1 MSCASG
7 VFEFNKEVIRTH
19 WQLAILCVVIACG
32 IIIMTCMTILGN
44 KWQLL
49 YTCVVIGPV
58 ICIGA
63 FFALPPAV
71 ARAAVFTYLSSV
83 LYLQFPGVMASY
95 YMTPKQC
102 DVDAPHFSYTFYIT
116 VSNVVADVASVIAS
130 ILFTYLFS
138 KHSYPSVF
146 AITTLL

>member
-1 MSCASG
+1 MSCAFG
-7 VFEFNKEVIRTH
+7 VFEFNKEVIYTH
-19 WQLAILCVVIACG
+19 WRLTILCIIITCC
-32 IIIMTCMTILGN
+32 IIIMTCMTILGS

-49 YTCVVIGPV
+49 YTCVVVGPV

-63 FFALPPAV
+63 FCALPPAV

-83 LYLQFPGVMASY
+83 LYWQFPGVIASY
-95 YMTPKQC
+95 YMTPPTC
-102 DVDAPHFSYTFYIT
+102 HADAPHFSYTFYIT
-116 VSNVVADVASVIAS
+116 VSSVVGDVASVIAS
-130 ILFTYLFS
+130 VLFTYLFS